1 MKFNS
6 DFKYDL
12 EVGQVEEER
21 LAHLLSGG
29 KIEVKRDFIAH
40 KTGNVFVEY
49 ESRGAPSGISTTQAD
64 YWAFVLEYET
74 VVIIPSNRLKQKAAQ
89 PSRKVARHLGE
100 TATPV
105 KVCCCLSRNLQ
116 ISVH

>member
-74 VVIIPSNRLKQKAAQ
+74 VVIIPSNRLKQKC
-89 PSRKVARHLGE
+89 R
-100 TATPV
+100 TAFKEGRTASGGDSDTSKGVLLPV
-105 KVCCCLSRNLQ
+105 TELTN
-116 ISVH
+116 